1 MEKPLPS
8 SEKKHFARSQI
19 IVRAIDIT
27 YEDTKEILERAL
39 EAFEEVYE
47 VQAKLSMAKMA
58 TIVQNLGLVM
68 TKIKMQDEA
77 TSQAINIIVA

>member
-1 MEKPLPS
+1 MEKTLPS

-19 IVRAIDIT
+19 IVRAINIT

-58 TIVQNLGLVM
+58 TIVHNLGLVM